1 MSESHIIW
9 ICSAMARH
17 SQINSNSCNRSISKV
32 RLWSVVLFY
41 CAPTNRRSYEIIIF
55 CSSFIPS
62 IDLLSIVSWSR
73 WLVPFWFLKWSYIM
87 LTILIIFLRL
97 ISQNDRLIFA
107 EILFFLVFRR
117 KRPFC
122 IFCRKMFHFV
132 FLKTVWNG
140 NYCDACLSIQILWLE
155 KF

>member
-1 MSESHIIW
+1 MWVSHISSG
-9 ICSAMARH
+9 SALLWLGILRLI
-17 SQINSNSCNRSISKV
+17 QIHATGVFQKADYGQLSFFII
-32 RLWSVVLFY
+32 
-41 CAPTNRRSYEIIIF
+41 PINRRSYEIIIL

-62 IDLLSIVSWSR
+62 IDVLSIVSWSR
-73 WLVPFWFLKWSYIM
+73 WLVPFWLLKWSYIM
-87 LTILIIFLRL
+87 LTILIMFLRL

-107 EILFFLVFRR
+107 EILFFLVFGR

-122 IFCRKMFHFV
+122 IFCRKIFHFV

-140 NYCDACLSIQILWLE
+140 NYCDACLFIQILWLE

>member
-17 SQINSNSCNRSISKV
+17 SQINSNSCNRSISKG

-41 CAPTNRRSYEIIIF
+41 CAPINRRSYEIIIL

-62 IDLLSIVSWSR
+62 IDVLSIVSWSR

-87 LTILIIFLRL
+87 LTILIMFLRL

-107 EILFFLVFRR
+107 EILFFLVFGR

-122 IFCRKMFHFV
+122 IFCRKIFHFV
-132 FLKTVWNG
+132 FLKTVWIG
-140 NYCDACLSIQILWLE
+140 NYCDACLFIQILWLE